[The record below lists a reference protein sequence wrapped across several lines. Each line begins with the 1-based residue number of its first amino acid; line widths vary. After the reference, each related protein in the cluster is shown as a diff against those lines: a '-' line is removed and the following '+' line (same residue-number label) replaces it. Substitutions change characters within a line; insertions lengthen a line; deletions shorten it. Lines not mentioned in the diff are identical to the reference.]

1 MQYNTHDDSFGPA
14 KSARA
19 PAGAAMP
26 IKTQVGDS
34 FTVDYGPNG
43 EMKQSTSSGISHQTS
58 KAAPT
63 NKGILATARTA
74 QNGAV
79 TGHALNPNDTVAI
92 GNMRT
97 SVASAEQNG
106 WLVRNADGSYSEPGQ
121 NKAPFPEA
129 ASADDSTAD
138 QQGGED
144 RAQKA
149 AQSDQSGPE
158 EFTLGDEGEK
168 LLSEIVS
175 TYDAATTNRAMD
187 EAIMRGEFSD
197 RTLSALAQKSGE
209 DPAAVAEKLGKAYE
223 AFYDSAMDRF
233 AARGV
238 IDEDALSAFVSDNPR
253 FHEIAQRGA
262 RELAT
267 SNKTALLDSIAD
279 AFIEQ
284 ADRYIPND
292 VKAALDQA
300 GIPYRDNGKGGLII
314 KLGKTE
320 MSYSVAV
327 KTGEIRPEGY
337 TPN

>member
-1 MQYNTHDDSFGPA
+1 MQYNTHDDSFGTA

-19 PAGAAMP
+19 PTGAAMP
-26 IKTQVGDS
+26 IKTQVGES
-34 FTVDYGPNG
+34 YAVDYGPNG
-43 EMKQSTSSGISHQTS
+43 EMKHSTSSGISHQTN
-58 KAAPT
+58 KAAPAHL
-63 NKGILATARTA
+63 GILATARTA

-79 TGHALNPNDTVAI
+79 TGRALNPNDTVAI

-121 NKAPFPEA
+121 NHTSFPEA
-129 ASADDSTAD
+129 ASAENSTAD

-144 RAQKA
+144 RSQKA
-149 AQSDQSGPE
+149 AQSDQSAAE

-175 TYDAATTNRAMD
+175 TYDPATTSRAMD

-197 RTLSALAQKSGE
+197 RTLAALAQKSGE
-209 DPAAVAEKLGKAYE
+209 DPATVAGKLVNAYE
-223 AFYDSAMDRF
+223 AFHDATMDRF

-238 IDEDALSAFVSDNPR
+238 VDEDALSAFVNDNPR
-253 FHEIAQRGA
+253 YHEVAQRGA

-267 SNKTALLDSIAD
+267 SNKTASLDSIAD
-279 AFIEQ
+279 AFVEQ
-284 ADRYIPND
+284 ADRYMPND

-300 GIPYRDNGKGGLII
+300 GIPYRSDGKGGLVIR
-314 KLGKTE
+314 LGKTE
-320 MSYSVAV
+320 MSYGIAV
-327 KTGEIRPEGY
+327 KTGEIKVSGY
-337 TPN
+337 APN

>member
-1 MQYNTHDDSFGPA
+1 
-14 KSARA
+14 
-19 PAGAAMP
+19 
-26 IKTQVGDS
+26 
-34 FTVDYGPNG
+34 
-43 EMKQSTSSGISHQTS
+43 
-58 KAAPT
+58 
-63 NKGILATARTA
+63 
-74 QNGAV
+74 
-79 TGHALNPNDTVAI
+79 
-92 GNMRT
+92 MRT

-121 NKAPFPEA
+121 NKTSFPEA
-129 ASADDSTAD
+129 ASADDSTVD

-149 AQSDQSGPE
+149 AQSDPE

-187 EAIMRGEFSD
+187 EAIIRGEFSD

-223 AFYDSAMDRF
+223 AFHDATMDRF

-238 IDEDALSAFVSDNPR
+238 VDEDALSAFVHDNPR
-253 FHEIAQRGA
+253 YQEMAQRGA

-267 SNKTALLDSIAD
+267 SNKTASLDSIAD
-279 AFIEQ
+279 AFVEQ
-284 ADRYIPND
+284 ADRYMPND

-314 KLGKTE
+314 RLGKTE
-320 MSYSVAV
+320 MSYGIAV
-327 KTGEIRPEGY
+327 KTGEINVSGY
-337 TPN
+337 SPN